1 MPHLQVEGERWECST
16 SSTIG
21 HCWVMM
27 LSTVATMWKHWPQ
40 KLQESSQP
48 RQRWKEFIQLCKPA
62 ENFFIHNGCIY
73 YLPPLTCNVPKMM
86 ESHFLHRLYHSH
98 FLSVPS
104 SAFST
109 CFWLVVAYKIVY
121 HQPTKASMYFMHFIC
136 LTFDFRFDGPN
147 DWMAPPHVLPPLSAS
162 PLAPPYSSHQLLG

>member
-1 MPHLQVEGERWECST
+1 VGEQERDANVPCLQVEGERWQCSA

-40 KLQESSQP
+40 KLQESSRP
-48 RQRWKEFIQLCKPA
+48 RQRSKDFIQLCKPA
-62 ENFFIHNGCIY
+62 EKKIITFIHNRCIY
-73 YLPPLTCNVPKMM
+73 YLPPLTCNIPKMM
-86 ESHFLHRLYHSH
+86 ESYFLHRPYHSH

-121 HQPTKASMYFMHFIC
+121 HQPTKASMYFMHFIF
-136 LTFDFRFDGPN
+136 LTFNSMVKMIGRRPPTRF
-147 DWMAPPHVLPPLSAS
+147 PP
-162 PLAPPYSSHQLLG
+162 